1 MLLKRWSKATS
12 KRPRLAQILFKKAKK
27 FFEKE
32 VTSNFWENFQF
43 WTILRDKFLIR
54 RNFLTVN
61 NAQSRRAE
69 NIFSKIFFARAGS
82 AILNRRLFEFH
93 LSLYLIRTHCLSF
106 ILSLINTVCLCLSL
120 LTLGL
125 SLSYKYSVSFSSLCL
140 SIISNVCFFVSLS
153 FLITF
158 CLSLSLS
165 LSLLLTLGLSLS

>member
-106 ILSLINTVCLCLSL
+106 ILSKFHLNTLFVPISLVTLPFPLSPVFL
-120 LTLGL
+120 FL
-125 SLSYKYSVSFSSLCL
+125 SLSHIK
-140 SIISNVCFFVSLS
+140 
-153 FLITF
+153 TF
-158 CLSLSLS
+158 
-165 LSLLLTLGLSLS
+165 T